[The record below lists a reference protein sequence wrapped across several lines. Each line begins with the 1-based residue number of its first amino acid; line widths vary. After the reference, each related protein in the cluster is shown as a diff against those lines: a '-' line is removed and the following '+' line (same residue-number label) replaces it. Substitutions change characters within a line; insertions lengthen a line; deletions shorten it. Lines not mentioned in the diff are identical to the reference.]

1 MKSLL
6 TWLARWFDNHAVPEE
21 SDSADEHRV
30 DWVRI
35 VPFAVLHLGCLGVFR
50 VGWSWPAVWVAI
62 GLYLV
67 RMFAVTGFYHRY
79 FSHQTFK
86 TSRAWQF
93 VFAVLGNSAA
103 QRGPL
108 WWAAHHRHHHRHS
121 DTDRDRHSPHR
132 HGIAWSHMGW
142 FTTRANFRSD
152 LKMVPEFARY
162 PELRFLDRFDIVVPI
177 ALALLLYWIGGAQM
191 LVWGFFISTVAVFHA
206 TSFINS
212 LAHVLGS
219 RRYDTGDESRNS
231 LLLAIL
237 TLGEGWHNNH
247 HHYPAAARQGF
258 RWWEIDVTFYGL
270 WLLER
275 LRVIRELKPVPA
287 WVR

>member
-1 MKSLL
+1 MKSLPA
-6 TWLARWFDNHAVPEE
+6 WLARWFDNHAVPEE
-21 SDSADEHRV
+21 TDGPDEHRV
-30 DWVRI
+30 DWIRI

-50 VGWSWPAVWVAI
+50 VGWSWPAVWVAV
-62 GLYLV
+62 GLYVV

-86 TSRAWQF
+86 TSRPWQF

-132 HGIAWSHMGW
+132 HGVAWSHMGW

-162 PELRFLDRFDIVVPI
+162 PELRFLDRFDIVVPV
-177 ALALLLYWIGGAQM
+177 ALAGLLYWVGGGVM

-206 TSFINS
+206 TSLINS
-212 LAHVLGS
+212 LAHMLGT

-258 RWWEIDVTFYGL
+258 RWWEIDVTYYGL

-275 LRVIRELKPVPA
+275 LRVIRDLKPVPA